1 MIRIDSRL
9 RYLARGSKWPAH
21 WQDYRVITGQSTTAR
36 HRVDF
41 LGVAGIGKTTF
52 IKDFALALGERVP
65 RCDQKTP
72 LTDDWAVA
80 FNEIY
85 DKHFLLSQTEDPS
98 WSSKH
103 RRTGH
108 LTDVIEL
115 EHTILR
121 CGGDQLV
128 INGVGILRHRLSY
141 FSKQAATRPEF
152 IQSLL
157 SDRVVVLCVSDD
169 PVARS
174 IRGKK
179 KRGDRDAD
187 RDGLGETV
195 AYRVEKI
202 QAAVDVLKS
211 LGIPVLELNLD
222 QPRPAAIAQA
232 AKFLHE
238 AGMDSTLIRRHAAK
252 AQ

>member
-1 MIRIDSRL
+1 MLRIDSRL

-21 WQDYRVITGQSTTAR
+21 WQDYRTVVGHSTTAR

-52 IKDFALALGERVP
+52 IRELAMALGERVP
-65 RCDQKTP
+65 RCDKKVS
-72 LTDDWAVA
+72 LSEDWAVA
-80 FNEIY
+80 FNDIY
-85 DKHFLLSQTEDPS
+85 DKHFLLSRTEDNS
-98 WSSKH
+98 WSNKH
-103 RRTGH
+103 RRTAH
-108 LTDVIEL
+108 LTDVIDL

-121 CGGDQLV
+121 CGSDQLV

-152 IQSLL
+152 IGSLL

-179 KRGDRDAD
+179 KRGDRDAH
-187 RDGLGETV
+187 RDGLADAV
-195 AYRVEKI
+195 AYKVEKLH
-202 QAAVDVLKS
+202 AAVDVLKT
-211 LGIPVLELNLD
+211 LGVPVLELNLD
-222 QPRPAAIAQA
+222 QPRPQAIAQVA
-232 AKFLHE
+232 RFMRDN
-238 AGMDSTLIRRHAAK
+238 GMTSPRITRLALT